1 MWVGDGTMLIWRVS
15 QQATHGYPS
24 ICHNIGI
31 FEMCFHVDATS
42 WVLIFVCERG
52 KQKVKAVNVKYF
64 EVDWFGKHHPSFL
77 LTVWSCPWTRRLVQ
91 HAIEVALM
99 AVLLLLPKRLSAL
112 LSATCSSPR
121 LVVDPPETELGNRWK
136 LWTVESC
143 EEFRAF
149 SSLSMQFTLWSVLP
163 GMLRYSDVW
172 PFILRRATNES
183 MIKQIGV
190 SLQVFR
196 HTYNST
202 TARMPDAPSTGPVSC
217 KSSSICSHSF
227 DF

>member
-77 LTVWSCPWTRRLVQ
+77 LTVWSCTWTRRLVQ

-112 LSATCSSPR
+112 LSVTCSSPR

-163 GMLRYSDVW
+163 GILTSDLL
-172 PFILRRATNES
+172 LRRATNES
-183 MIKQIGV
+183 MIKQIG
-190 SLQVFR
+190 SLFKCFAIR
-196 HTYNST
+196 T
-202 TARMPDAPSTGPVSC
+202 TQPQHGCWRSTGPVSC
-217 KSSSICSHSF
+217 KSSSFCSHSF